1 MRARVA
7 RCEGRTRSLAKVGR
21 PPPLGKYPQ
30 QTIAQRACARE
41 IAGILAS
48 TRERV
53 VARERIVEQIETL
66 RGGGVAG
73 DRARREDVGI
83 AGRVGFGAIEERA
96 RIAPEVTRGAGAV
109 VRDR

>member
-53 VARERIVEQIETL
+53 VARERLVEQIETL

-73 DRARREDVGI
+73 DPARPEDVGI
-83 AGRVGFGAIEERA
+83 AVRVGFRPIEAPA
-96 RIAPEVTRGAGAV
+96 RIEADVNPGAGAV
-109 VRDR
+109 DR